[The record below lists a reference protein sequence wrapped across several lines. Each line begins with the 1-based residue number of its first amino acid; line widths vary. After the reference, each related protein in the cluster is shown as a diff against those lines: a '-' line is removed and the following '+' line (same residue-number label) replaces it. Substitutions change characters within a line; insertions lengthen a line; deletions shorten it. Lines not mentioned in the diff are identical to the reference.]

1 MREIDCAKNELICA
15 GEDLVHHWPLKTR
28 SVVKALEKKEVYC
41 SWFQAAE
48 GDVESQFPALRVQD
62 KYYSMPL
69 RIQKSIF
76 RHMRLHAAFVN
87 RESTATGVEKLRI
100 PTTLLREKLRTAR
113 RFMVRVPW
121 CAHPFWRTSGM
132 THTCGRMRDVH
143 SRESA
148 RSVFTVGLAC
158 VM

>member
-1 MREIDCAKNELICA
+1 MREIDCTQNQLICA
-15 GEDLVHHWPLKTR
+15 GEDVIHHWPLKTR
-28 SVVKALEKKEVYC
+28 MVVKALEKKEVYC
-41 SWFQAAE
+41 SWFQATE

-113 RFMVRVPW
+113 RFMVRHHGWAQHVP
-121 CAHPFWRTSGM
+121 RG
-132 THTCGRMRDVH
+132 G
-143 SRESA
+143 
-148 RSVFTVGLAC
+148 GL
-158 VM
+158 